1 MAAHARISCPEHAD
15 GWAHQVSEPSPT
27 PGTASIASHGAVS
40 LHSPAGEGA
49 AASPQAWSRS
59 FQATADQVREGRQ
72 FLARILG
79 DSPIA
84 GDALACLSELAA
96 NSVLHSDSRRPGGYF
111 AVHATLY
118 PGGLRVE
125 VEDEGGAWEH
135 RHRLDGQCGRGLAI
149 VEALSSEWAISGDGT
164 GARTVWFEISYP

>member
-1 MAAHARISCPEHAD
+1 
-15 GWAHQVSEPSPT
+15 VSESSPT
-27 PGTASIASHGAVS
+27 PGTASIASHGAAS

-59 FQATADQVREGRQ
+59 FRATPDQVREGRQ

-79 DSPIA
+79 DSPIT

-96 NSVLHSDSRRPGGYF
+96 NSVLHSNSRRPGGYF
-111 AVHATLY
+111 AIHASLY

-135 RHRLDGQCGRGLAI
+135 RHGLDGQCGRGLAI